1 MQKLKFNT
9 ISYYRGKYTVFLDS
23 DTRYY
28 FSNKRKAQD
37 FLTAQSQRNFMAFL
51 FISEYLSDLSA
62 FYNLYNLGDATD
74 FEFKFKVTDVI
85 AYLNN
90 SIAWMTQHHAGENN
104 QPFVMQK
111 LKGCY
116 SELSA
121 AFTLIRDKAAERG
134 DTILKR
140 RCDLRIDI
148 VKLYSQQLFNVRSEA
163 AGSRAQMKV
172 V

>member
-1 MQKLKFNT
+1 MQRIKFNT
-9 ISYYRGKYTVFLDS
+9 ITYSKGRYSVFLDS
-23 DTRYY
+23 ETRYY

-37 FLTAQSQRNFMAFL
+37 FLTAQSQRNDMAFL
-51 FISEYLSDLSA
+51 FISEYLTDLTG
-62 FYNLYNLGDATD
+62 LYNLFNLGDSD
-74 FEFKFKVTDVI
+74 YKFKFTVKDGI
-85 AYLNN
+85 DYLNN
-90 SIAWMTQHHAGENN
+90 RIAWMTQHHSGENY
-104 QPFVMQK
+104 QAFVMRD

-121 AFTLIRDKAAERG
+121 AFTALRDKAAERN
-134 DTILKR
+134 DTITKR
-140 RCDLRIDI
+140 RCDLRCEI